1 MLRFLGRFA
10 VFFCSKVPKMNGNAP
25 FLSRFFRLNKGLKV
39 GGDAPI
45 FPQYFC
51 ILLRARKI
59 FPQTGH
65 CLVIAIDSFL

>member
-45 FPQYFC
+45 FPGRNLTTIGY
-51 ILLRARKI
+51 KI
-59 FPQTGH
+59 WR
-65 CLVIAIDSFL
+65 

>member
-45 FPQYFC
+45 FPPF
-51 ILLRARKI
+51 LLRYKYGTKI
-59 FPQTGH
+59 RAF
-65 CLVIAIDSFL
+65 

>member
-45 FPQYFC
+45 FPAYKEG
-51 ILLRARKI
+51 ITEDRSSS
-59 FPQTGH
+59 
-65 CLVIAIDSFL
+65 SFFAL

>member
-45 FPQYFC
+45 FPRICSSRYNFSNML
-51 ILLRARKI
+51 IGK
-59 FPQTGH
+59 
-65 CLVIAIDSFL
+65 